1 MGELFSYL
9 VIALRI
15 CMVIGGIFAVVAL
28 FRGRKVRMSSREL
41 KAAWAIVGLT
51 VLCLLI
57 IIAITLAA

>member
-9 VIALRI
+9 SIALHI
-15 CMVIGGIFAVVAL
+15 TMAIGGLLAVVSL
-28 FRGRKVRMSSREL
+28 FRVRKVRMSSREV

-57 IIAITLAA
+57 IIAITLAV